1 MKAPSRS
8 RLPHQPLYCWPLLL
22 VVSLLISSPQ
32 AVAQLRLES
41 CELDGLETP
50 ARCGH
55 LSVALAPSES
65 TSPRLDLK
73 VIELPAR
80 AAEVRPEPIFYL
92 VGGPGQ
98 AATSGVGFFSDSLRG
113 LQAHHRIVLLDLR
126 GTGPGRPVDCGLTL
140 AEKLDLLLGFTPSAR
155 LAECRANAPIDPS
168 HLTTRNA
175 VRDLEELRTGLGV
188 ERVHL
193 LGISYGTRVA
203 QVYAKLHPERVATL
217 TLRGSTVLGDV
228 ALHRVAWGGERQIR
242 RITERCAGSPS
253 CSSKFPDFADQLVSL
268 SHDLA
273 AEPLEISVPS
283 GGSIELT
290 PRHLEGLLRQTVYS
304 PRGSASVPWLVDRLH
319 QGDPPSRIF
328 GSIARQLEGLALEP
342 MLSVFCAEDFPWVS
356 ASPKTDPTFTRVHH
370 HFEPVCTQW
379 NVAPD
384 PEVLEIG
391 PIAAPTLVLSG
402 AEDPATPADVAEQ
415 SAAYLSKVRHVVTPG
430 LGHYPTWTSCFAGLA
445 AAHINGNTLDGLD
458 TGCASEDLSLPFQV
472 ASPGERL
479 RQAGL
484 ATATLL
490 ATLTGAVVYRR
501 RQRRP

>member
-1 MKAPSRS
+1 MTAPSRS
-8 RLPHQPLYCWPLLL
+8 RLPQRPLCYWPLLFAAL
-22 VVSLLISSPQ
+22 VLISSPQ
-32 AVAQLRLES
+32 ALAELRLES
-41 CELDGLETP
+41 CELDGFEDP
-50 ARCGH
+50 GRCGH
-55 LSVALAPSES
+55 LSVALDPSES
-65 TSPRLDLK
+65 ASPRLDLR
-73 VIELPAR
+73 VIELPAQTP
-80 AAEVRPEPIFYL
+80 EVRPEPIFYL

-98 AATSGVGFFSDSLRG
+98 AATSGFGFFSDSLRG

-126 GTGPGRPVDCGLTL
+126 GTGPDRPVDCGLTL
-140 AEKLDLLLGFTPSAR
+140 AEKLDLLLGFTASPR

-175 VRDLEELRTGLGV
+175 VRDLEELRAGLGV
-188 ERVHL
+188 ERIHL

-203 QVYAKLHPERVATL
+203 QVYTKLHPERVATL

-242 RITERCAGSPS
+242 RITERCADSPS
-253 CSSKFPDFADQLVSL
+253 CSSEFPDFADQLTSL

-273 AEPLEISVPS
+273 DEPLEIFVPS
-283 GGSIELT
+283 GGSVELT

-304 PRGSASVPWLVDRLH
+304 PRGSASIPWLVDQLH
-319 QGDPPSRIF
+319 QGDPPSRLF

-342 MLSVFCAEDFPWVS
+342 MLSVFCAEDVPWVS
-356 ASPKTDPTFTRVHH
+356 SRPSTDPTFTRVHH
-370 HFEPVCTQW
+370 QFEPVCTQW

-384 PEVLEIG
+384 PDVLEIG
-391 PIAAPTLVLSG
+391 PIDAPTLVLSG

-415 SAAYLSKVRHVVTPG
+415 SAAYLSTFRHVVTPG

-445 AAHINGNTLDGLD
+445 AAHINGNPLDALD
-458 TGCASEDLSLPFQV
+458 TECASEDLGMPFQV

-479 RQAGL
+479 RKAGL
-484 ATATLL
+484 ATATFL
-490 ATLTGAVVYRR
+490 ATVTGALVYRR